1 MKRLFFVL
9 LFFGA
14 LLLVSCQD
22 KYGILDYQDKDITA
36 ECIVNEKFKIKIEKN
51 EALCKITVSEPK
63 NMNGVSFEIGE
74 RVYVIFGDTKI
85 EVEREALGGI
95 CALAEIFS
103 QSEDC
108 LTTAKAQ
115 GQGSVLTF
123 QKETCTYQIT
133 LGEHS
138 LPKSVK
144 ILSEAFEYDIEICS
158 IELK

>member
-1 MKRLFFVL
+1 MLV
-9 LFFGA
+9 
-14 LLLVSCQD
+14 LVSCQG

-36 ECIVNEKFKIKIEKN
+36 ECIINKKYRVEIEKTGEN
-51 EALCKITVSEPK
+51 CKITVLEPQSAK
-63 NMNGVSFEIGE
+63 GISFEIGD
-74 RVYVIFGDTKI
+74 RAYVLYDDTKI
-85 EVEREALGGI
+85 ETDKNYLDGI
-95 CALAEIFS
+95 CALSEIFS

-123 QKETCTYQIT
+123 QKEACTYQIT

-144 ILSEAFEYDIEICS
+144 IFSEAFEYDVEICS